1 MGTELTQSK
10 ELAKEILLKT
20 QEDSAFMLVGRN
32 SYLQL
37 QKGKYGGWLL
47 RGSVEIDEA
56 YGLWCFA
63 VKTSDEVPADV
74 SELAKPYVEKL
85 KELAAKLEVS
95 ADPQISLLMSSFKA
109 ARFVKKKTTENYTVY
124 DMEVLEDFADASAVM
139 VHYSV
144 RYSRRGRC
152 HGAVCGVLD
161 KLQTLTRAEFK
172 EAAVAEANSA
182 GVLIPYKTEALEA
195 LVAKLLA
202 KKDEEEEEEGEEVA
216 EPISGDVYLVAVILK
231 DEAVAKEVADKVRE
245 LLKEL
250 KIRAEVKIIHTEL

>member
-1 MGTELTQSK
+1 MGTELTQS
-10 ELAKEILLKT
+10 KEILLKT
-20 QEDSAFMLVGRN
+20 QEDSAFMLVGN

-37 QKGKYGGWLL
+37 QKGRYGGWLL

-85 KELAAKLEVS
+85 KELAAKLGVS
-95 ADPQISLLMSSFKA
+95 ADPQISLLTMSFKA
-109 ARFVKKKTTENYTVY
+109 AKFLKKKTTENYTVY
-124 DMEVLEDFADASAVM
+124 DMEVLEDSADASAIM

-152 HGAVCGVLD
+152 HGAICGVLD
-161 KLQTLTRAEFK
+161 KMQALVKAEFK
-172 EAAVAEANSA
+172 EAAVAVANSV

-202 KKDEEEEEEGEEVA
+202 KKDEEEEEEGEEAA

>member
-10 ELAKEILLKT
+10 ELAKEILLKS
-20 QEDSAFMLVGRN
+20 QEDVVFMLVGN

-37 QKGKYGGWLL
+37 QKGRYGGWLL
-47 RGSVEIDEA
+47 KGSLEVDVA
-56 YGLWCFA
+56 YGVWCFA

-85 KELAAKLEVS
+85 RELAAKLGVG
-95 ADPQISLLMSSFKA
+95 ADPQISLLVSSFKA
-109 ARFVKKKTTENYTVY
+109 AKFVKKKTTENYTVY
-124 DMEVLEDFADASAVM
+124 DMEVLEDSADVSAVM

-152 HGAVCGVLD
+152 HGTICGVMD
-161 KLQTLTRAEFK
+161 KMQTLAKAEFK
-172 EAAVAEANSA
+172 EAAVATAHHV
-182 GVLIPYKTEALEA
+182 GVLIPYRTEALEA

-202 KKDEEEEEEGEEVA
+202 KKDEEEEEEEEEAA
-216 EPISGDVYLVAVILK
+216 EPISGDVYLVAIILK